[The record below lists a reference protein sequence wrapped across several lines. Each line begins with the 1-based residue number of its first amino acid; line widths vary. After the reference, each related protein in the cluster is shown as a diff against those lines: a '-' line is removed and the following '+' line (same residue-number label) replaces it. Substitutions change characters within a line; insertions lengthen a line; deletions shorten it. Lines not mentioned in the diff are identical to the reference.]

1 MKRVCHLTS
10 VHSSDDTRIFHKECV
25 SLARA
30 GYDVTL
36 VAPGESREEKGV
48 HVIGVGDKPHDT
60 WKRLLFSG
68 ITKRV
73 KKKADELDCDL
84 YHIHDPELLS
94 VGLYLRKKHKTVIF
108 DSHEDTPGLI
118 LEKNWIP
125 AKELV
130 SKVYRQYQNA
140 ALRRYSAVISVTPH
154 ICDMLRSVNP
164 HTVMVTNYP
173 DLEPI
178 PPILEDE
185 RMHALCCVG
194 GVRDEWSHRQILEA
208 IKDIPDLTYELYG
221 SEPIPGYA
229 DRLQK
234 GIGGEK
240 LRYHGRI
247 AHAAAGMA
255 IRECRIAMALC
266 QYSVNTGG
274 RLGSLGNNK
283 LFESMMCAVPVI
295 CTDYVLWK
303 NIIDRYQCGIC
314 VDPNDIPAIREAVE
328 TLLNDGEMA
337 ETMGRNGRRAVEREF
352 NWNTQKEQLLE
363 LYEELLVPENGK
375 S

>member
-10 VHSSDDTRIFHKECV
+10 AHNSDDTRIFHKECA
-25 SLARA
+25 SLAEA
-30 GYDVTL
+30 GYEVYL
-36 VAPGESREEKGV
+36 VAPGESREDKNV

-68 ITKRV
+68 ISKHV
-73 KKKADELDCDL
+73 EKKAEELDCDL
-84 YHIHDPELLS
+84 YHIHDPELLP
-94 VGLYLRKKHKTVIF
+94 VGLHLLRKHKTVIF

-130 SKVYRQYQNA
+130 SKVFRLYQNT

-154 ICDMLRSVNP
+154 ICDMLRKVNL

-173 DLEPI
+173 VIEPV
-178 PPILEDE
+178 PPVPEEE
-185 RMHALCCVG
+185 RTHSLCCVG

-221 SEPIPGYA
+221 PEPVPGYA
-229 DRLQK
+229 DGLSK
-234 GIGGEK
+234 GPGGEK

-247 AHAAAGMA
+247 AHSAALPA
-255 IRECRIAMALC
+255 IRKSHIAMALC

-274 RLGSLGNNK
+274 MLGSLGNNK
-283 LFESMMCAVPVI
+283 LFENMMCALPVI
-295 CTDYVLWK
+295 CTDYTLWK
-303 NIIDRYQCGIC
+303 DIISRYHCGIC
-314 VDPNDIPAIREAVE
+314 VDPNDVSAIHEAVE
-328 TLLNDGEMA
+328 TLLRDRELA
-337 ETMGRNGRRAVEREF
+337 ETMGRNGRTAAEREF
-352 NWNTQKEQLLE
+352 NWDSQKKELLA
-363 LYEELLVPENGK
+363 LYEELLSLKGE
-375 S
+375 